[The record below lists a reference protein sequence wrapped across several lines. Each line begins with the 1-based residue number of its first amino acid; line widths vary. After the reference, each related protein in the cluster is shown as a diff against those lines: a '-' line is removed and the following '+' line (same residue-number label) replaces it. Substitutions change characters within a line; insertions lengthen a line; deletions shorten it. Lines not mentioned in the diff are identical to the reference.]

1 MNFLYKL
8 FFVFS
13 LIFLVTILFLTAISF
28 PLVENSTIQKIIDIP
43 SGTNAKEIV
52 HILEKNEIIGKNNYL
67 FIILIKLSKLEVK
80 LKFGEYNLSPS
91 LNMLQILNKL
101 ARGEIV
107 VYKITIPEG
116 YNSIQIAELLDKKE
130 IVEKESFLKLV
141 KYGEKSWEGYLF
153 PDTYEVPKKYG
164 AENML
169 KLMLSNFEQV
179 AVDNKLIN
187 KAEQTGFTMDEIITL
202 ASIIEKEAKFAEEK
216 KQISSVFHNRLK
228 SGMKL
233 QSCATIQY
241 ILGKPKEKLEESDL
255 EIESPY
261 NTYLYKGLPP
271 GPICNPGIDSIIA
284 ALEPANEDY
293 LFFVL
298 GDNGRH
304 IFSKTYE
311 EHLKNKNDKN
321 DKNDKKGAWH

>member
-164 AENML
+164 AENMF

-311 EHLKNKNDKN
+311 EHLKNKNG
-321 DKNDKKGAWH
+321 KNDKKGAWH

>member
-13 LIFLVTILFLTAISF
+13 LIFLVTILFLTAIYF
-28 PLVENSTIQKIIDIP
+28 PLVENSTIQKIINIP
-43 SGTNAKEIV
+43 PGTNAKEIV
-52 HILEKNEIIGKNNYL
+52 HILEKNEIIRKNNYL
-67 FIILIKLSKLEVK
+67 FIILIKLSKLEDK

-311 EHLKNKNDKN
+311 EHLKNKNG
-321 DKNDKKGAWH
+321 KNDKKGAWH

>member
-116 YNSIQIAELLDKKE
+116 YTSIQIAELLDKKE

>member
-1 MNFLYKL
+1 MNFIYKL

-13 LIFLVTILFLTAISF
+13 LIFLVTILFLTAIYF
-28 PLVENSTIQKIIDIP
+28 PFVENSTIQKIINIP

-52 HILEKNEIIGKNNYL
+52 HILEKNEIIRKNNYL
-67 FIILIKLSKLEVK
+67 FIILIKLSKLEDK

-116 YNSIQIAELLDKKE
+116 YTSIQIAELLDKKE

-164 AENML
+164 AENMF

-187 KAEQTGFTMDEIITL
+187 KAEQTGFTMDEIIIL

-216 KQISSVFHNRLK
+216 RQISSVFHNRLK

-271 GPICNPGIDSIIA
+271 DPICNPGIDSIIA

-293 LFFVL
+293 LYFVL

-311 EHLKNKNDKN
+311 EHLKNKK
-321 DKNDKKGAWH
+321 

>member
-1 MNFLYKL
+1 
-8 FFVFS
+8 
-13 LIFLVTILFLTAISF
+13 
-28 PLVENSTIQKIIDIP
+28 
-43 SGTNAKEIV
+43 
-52 HILEKNEIIGKNNYL
+52 
-67 FIILIKLSKLEVK
+67 
-80 LKFGEYNLSPS
+80 
-91 LNMLQILNKL
+91 MLQILNKL

-116 YNSIQIAELLDKKE
+116 YTSIQIAELLDKKE

-153 PDTYEVPKKYG
+153 PDTYEVPKKFG
-164 AENML
+164 AENMF

-202 ASIIEKEAKFAEEK
+202 ASIIEKEAQFAEEK
-216 KQISSVFHNRLK
+216 RQISSVFHNRLK
-228 SGMKL
+228 IGMKL

-241 ILGKPKEKLEESDL
+241 ILGKPKEILEESDL

-293 LFFVL
+293 LYFVL

-311 EHLKNKNDKN
+311 EHLKNKK
-321 DKNDKKGAWH
+321 

>member
-1 MNFLYKL
+1 
-8 FFVFS
+8 
-13 LIFLVTILFLTAISF
+13 
-28 PLVENSTIQKIIDIP
+28 
-43 SGTNAKEIV
+43 V

-216 KQISSVFHNRLK
+216 RQISSVFHNRLK

-311 EHLKNKNDKN
+311 EHLKNKNG
-321 DKNDKKGAWH
+321 KNDKKGAWH